1 MTPLFVKVGGLPL
14 TELNQ
19 LELQFL
25 LLNNFHL
32 MISQEEMQFYATKLQ
47 QQSQVPTG
55 VSLIPFLPDSSSVPH
70 DFRRSPVGPVKYF
83 AALDG
88 YVAHLHARARPAQR
102 DSGIHP
108 SNPSYAPP
116 SSRPVSDYRRS
127 TSSYSTSST
136 SDAVTDS
143 GDTETD
149 FDGETDDEPTIRAP
163 HSSASSE
170 TMSLHSAASDADSIY
185 TEDDQSEFGEAAHPH
200 HHANG
205 ARPGDYRHRDMMS
218 P

>member
-1 MTPLFVKVGGLPL
+1 
-14 TELNQ
+14 
-19 LELQFL
+19 
-25 LLNNFHL
+25 
-32 MISQEEMQFYATKLQ
+32 MISQEEMQFYASKLV
-47 QQSQVPTG
+47 QQSQIPSG
-55 VSLIPFLPDSSSVPH
+55 VSLLPFLPDSSSAH
-70 DFRRSPVGPVKYF
+70 YDFRRSPVGPVKYF

-88 YVAHLHARARPAQR
+88 YITHLHARAPPEQR
-102 DSGIHP
+102 ESSIHGHT
-108 SNPSYAPP
+108 PSYMPS
-116 SSRPVSDYRRS
+116 SSRPTSEYRRS
-127 TSSYSTSST
+127 TSSYSASST

-185 TEDDQSEFGEAAHPH
+185 TEDDQSETGENGHPH
-200 HHANG
+200 RHTNG
-205 ARPGDYRHRDMMS
+205 ARTGEYHHRDMMS

>member
-1 MTPLFVKVGGLPL
+1 M

-32 MISQEEMQFYATKLQ
+32 MISQEEMQFYASKLV
-47 QQSQVPTG
+47 QQSQIPSG
-55 VSLIPFLPDSSSVPH
+55 VSLVSFLHDSSSAPH
-70 DFRRSPVGPVKYF
+70 DFRRSPIGPVKYF

-88 YVAHLHARARPAQR
+88 YISHLHARARPSQR
-102 DSGIHP
+102 DSGVH
-108 SNPSYAPP
+108 SHTPSYTPS
-116 SSRPVSDYRRS
+116 SSRPTSEYRRS

-170 TMSLHSAASDADSIY
+170 TMSLHSVASDADSIY
-185 TEDDQSEFGEAAHPH
+185 TEDDGNEVGENGHTHA
-200 HHANG
+200 HANG
-205 ARPGDYRHRDMMS
+205 ARMGDYHHRDMMS

>member
-1 MTPLFVKVGGLPL
+1 M

-32 MISQEEMQFYATKLQ
+32 MISQEEMQFYASKLG
-47 QQSQVPTG
+47 QQSQIPSG
-55 VSLIPFLPDSSSVPH
+55 VSLLPFLPDSSPAPH
-70 DFRRSPVGPVKYF
+70 DFHRSPVGPVKYF

-88 YVAHLHARARPAQR
+88 YITHLHARARPSQR
-102 DSGIHP
+102 DSGVHVHT
-108 SNPSYAPP
+108 PSYTPS
-116 SSRPVSDYRRS
+116 SSRPTSEYRRS
-127 TSSYSTSST
+127 TSSHSASST

-149 FDGETDDEPTIRAP
+149 FEGETDDEPTIRAP

-185 TEDDQSEFGEAAHPH
+185 TEDDRSEVGENAHSYSH
-200 HHANG
+200 TNG
-205 ARPGDYRHRDMMS
+205 ARTGDYHRDMMS